1 MRRLGTLI
9 IRKRRGIRGVTA
21 LLESTGM
28 RDPAT
33 LGDMIELRAEVDATD
48 AALCDLL
55 AHRARL
61 ISRAAELKK
70 ANGWP
75 ARIGGRVDE
84 VIDNA
89 RRNAEAQGWDPELAE
104 VLWREL
110 VEWSIE
116 REKAALGRE

>member
-1 MRRLGTLI
+1 
-9 IRKRRGIRGVTA
+9 
-21 LLESTGM
+21 M

-33 LGDMIELRAEVDATD
+33 LGDMTELRAEVDATD

>member
-1 MRRLGTLI
+1 M
-9 IRKRRGIRGVTA
+9 VEQE
-21 LLESTGM
+21 LLAG
-28 RDPAT
+28 
-33 LGDMIELRAEVDATD
+33 EVA
-48 AALCDLL
+48 AALPAGEVVVPVVLP
-55 AHRARL
+55 AH
-61 ISRAAELKK
+61 
-70 ANGWP
+70 P
-75 ARIGGRVDE
+75 GGRVDE